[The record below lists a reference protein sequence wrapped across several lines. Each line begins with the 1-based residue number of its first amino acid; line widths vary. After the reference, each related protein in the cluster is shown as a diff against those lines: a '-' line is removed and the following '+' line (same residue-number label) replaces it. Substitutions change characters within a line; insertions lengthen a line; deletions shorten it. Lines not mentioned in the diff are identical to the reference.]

1 MTVDEAHK
9 YIIENKPTATK
20 TDEVGRWI
28 SRTWNALNAVITET
42 YEYKYDAQTIK
53 QNRDVTKYRDSFTV
67 INTNLEIV

>member
-9 YIIENKPTATK
+9 YITENEPTSTK
-20 TDEVGRWI
+20 TDEVGRWT
-28 SRTWNALNAVITET
+28 SRTWNAPDAVITET

-53 QNRDVTKYRDSFTV
+53 QNRDVTKYRDSLAV